1 MSTLYDK
8 LKTYRDS
15 DYYGFHMPGH
25 KRNLDMSGGVAA
37 YGIDITEIEGFD
49 DLHHAEGL
57 LKDAQRRAA
66 RVWHADETHFL
77 VNGSTVG
84 ILSAIAGVTNK
95 GDSILVARNCHK
107 SVYHAIYMNELV
119 PVYLYP
125 GFDEE
130 LQLNTEIS
138 VQDVRRALKRYPQ
151 IRAVVIVS
159 PTYDGVVSDVAA
171 IAEAAHEMGVP
182 LIVDE
187 AHGAHFGFHPY
198 FPENSNRKGADIVIH
213 SVHKTLPALTQTAI
227 LHMNGELVDRERVR
241 RYLHMLQSS
250 SPSYVL
256 MASIEACVDMLEC
269 KREEMFSRYVKVLEK
284 TRKCLTELKHI
295 RLSEPVS
302 GDGGCYDR
310 SKIVLSAA
318 GTDMTG
324 QELYAEL
331 LDRYHLQ
338 LEMRAGTYVLAMTSV
353 GDTED
358 GMRRLVDAVRE
369 IDAKPPGDLPQSA
382 SDAESLSVSGRL
394 PVTEMVYTCAQVMR
408 LRDAAYAKKRMDND
422 AEGSVRYVP
431 WEESEGYISTEYA
444 YLYPPG
450 IPLIVPGER
459 ITREVTERL
468 FWYRSRG
475 FSVEGL
481 KEEGHIEVWLHG

>member
-8 LKTYRDS
+8 LKAYGDS

-25 KRNLDMSGGVAA
+25 KRNPDVSGNAA
-37 YGIDITEIEGFD
+37 VYGIDITEIEGFD
-49 DLHHAEGL
+49 DLHHAQGIL
-57 LKDAQRRAA
+57 RDAQERAA
-66 RVWHADETHFL
+66 RVYHADETHFL

-107 SVYHAIYMNELV
+107 SVYHAIYMNELT

-125 GFDEE
+125 GFDEG

-171 IAEAAHEMGVP
+171 IAEAAHEMNVP

-198 FPENSNRKGADIVIH
+198 FPDNANRKGADIVIH
-213 SVHKTLPALTQTAI
+213 SVHKTLPSLTQTAL
-227 LHMNGELVDRERVR
+227 LHMNGEIVDRERVR

-250 SPSYVL
+250 SPSYIL
-256 MASIEACVDMLEC
+256 MASIDACVNMLET
-269 KREEMFSRYVKVLEK
+269 RGEEMFTSYVQLLAK
-284 TRKCLTELKHI
+284 TREELAESKRI
-295 RLSEPVS
+295 RLLETK
-302 GDGGCYDR
+302 CYDR
-310 SKIVLSAA
+310 SKIVLSVA

-324 QELYAEL
+324 QKLYEGL
-331 LDRYHLQ
+331 LERFHLQ
-338 LEMRAGTYVLAMTSV
+338 MEMRAGTYVIAMTSV
-353 GDTED
+353 GDTEE
-358 GMRRLVDAVRE
+358 GMRRLVEAVRTIDGE
-369 IDAKPPGDLPQSA
+369 IRANIDCGTENTAA
-382 SDAESLSVSGRL
+382 TGRL
-394 PVTEMVYTCAQVMR
+394 PQAEIVYTSAEIM
-408 LRDAAYAKKRMDND
+408 AKCDDVKSGINML
-422 AEGSVRYVP
+422 
-431 WEESEGYISTEYA
+431 WEQSEGYISLEYA

-450 IPLIVPGER
+450 IPILVPGER
-459 ITREVTERL
+459 ITKEVLDTL
-468 FWYRSRG
+468 GYYRSYDLA
-475 FSVEGL
+475 VEGL
-481 KEEGHIEVWLHG
+481 KREGHIEVWMHG

>member
-25 KRNLDMSGGVAA
+25 KRNLDMSGGAA
-37 YGIDITEIEGFD
+37 VYGIDITEIEGFD
-49 DLHHAEGL
+49 DLHHAEGI

-66 RVWHADETHFL
+66 RVWHAGETHFL

-84 ILSAIAGVTNK
+84 ILSAIAGVTDK

-213 SVHKTLPALTQTAI
+213 SVHKTLPALTQTAL
-227 LHMNGELVDRERVR
+227 LHMNGGLVDRERVR

-256 MASIEACVDMLEC
+256 MASIEACVDLLEC
-269 KREEMFSRYVKVLEK
+269 KGEEMFSSYVKLLEK
-284 TRKCLTELKHI
+284 TRKCLAELKHI
-295 RLSEPVS
+295 RLAEPIS
-302 GDGGCYDR
+302 GDGGGYDR

-338 LEMRAGTYVLAMTSV
+338 LEMRAGTYVLAMTSA

-358 GMRRLVDAVRE
+358 GMRRLVEAVRE
-369 IDAKPPGDLPQSA
+369 IDAEIPGALLPGG
-382 SDAESLSVSGRL
+382 SDAENLSAGGRL
-394 PVTEMVYTCAQVMR
+394 PAAEMVYTCARVMR
-408 LRDAAYAKKRMDND
+408 MRDDAIAKKRVDNGGEE
-422 AEGSVRYVP
+422 AVRYVP

-450 IPLIVPGER
+450 IPLLVPGER

-468 FWYRSRG
+468 LWYRNRG

-481 KEEGHIEVWLHG
+481 MKEGHIEVWLHG